1 MTEGFAASVTTDICP
16 QCGSPVA
23 LTDIR
28 CLVCGMTM
36 AGQSGRSGP
45 FSRRTWWFTLIGFT
59 GVYLGT
65 LAIVAITR

>member
-1 MTEGFAASVTTDICP
+1 MTEGFAASVTTDMCP

-23 LTDIR
+23 LADTR

-36 AGQSGRSGP
+36 AGHSGRPGP
-45 FSRRTWWFTLIGFT
+45 FSRRTWWFTLIGFA

-65 LAIVAITR
+65 LVTVVVTR